1 MVDKNN
7 LIYSHEKLKI
17 SIENLQAYKINIEN
31 DKNKYKDLI
40 ENKYKNINKYN
51 LNIDIENN
59 YNPGKIR
66 DKNIPHEINILVNK
80 YDLKENK

>member
-7 LIYSHEKLKI
+7 LIFLHEKLKI

-51 LNIDIENN
+51 LNIDIE
-59 YNPGKIR
+59 YIYIPGKIL
-66 DKNIPHEINILVNK
+66 DKNIFLMK
-80 YDLKENK
+80 